1 MTLWLMS
8 FPDPTE
14 DPLAFLRHLK
24 ALNLIFTINAF
35 DHYLIHPADLG
46 CCLDEGLASSWCD
59 HMDTLLVSPNLIISI
74 SNDWNH

>member
-1 MTLWLMS
+1 MS
-8 FPDPTE
+8 FPNPTE

-59 HMDTLLVSPNLIISI
+59 RIDTLLVSPNLIISI
-74 SNDWNH
+74 SND

>member
-1 MTLWLMS
+1 MS

-14 DPLAFLRHLK
+14 DPLAFLGHLK
-24 ALNLIFTINAF
+24 TLNLIFAINAF

-59 HMDTLLVSPNLIISI
+59 CMDTLLVSPNLIISL
-74 SNDWNH
+74 SND